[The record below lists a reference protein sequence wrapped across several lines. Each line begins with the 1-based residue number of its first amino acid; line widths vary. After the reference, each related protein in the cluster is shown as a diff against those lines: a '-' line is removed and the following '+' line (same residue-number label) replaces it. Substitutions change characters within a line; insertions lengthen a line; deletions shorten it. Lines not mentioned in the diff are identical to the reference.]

1 MRHEIFP
8 ETADAYGQET
18 ADAYGPDTAGATP
31 ADTALQLAM
40 LSGEIDQNFMPA
52 GETLAGLVETVGT
65 VLGGLEG
72 IGRALGEDGADANAG
87 RNLLAA
93 AHTLSAAPARQA
105 QRGVQVAGMLATT
118 ERLSAAAG
126 EILRLLRILR
136 FYTVN
141 LKIAAAGADEFVEFA
156 SDMNIK
162 LDEGTRQVDAFTK
175 QVAAM
180 LTSLGEMRA
189 VDDVL
194 ARECARVVPAVPD
207 RLGRE
212 VERLQ
217 AWQATLAKVSGAARA
232 IVMRLQGGVGK
243 ALEAIQI
250 GDITR
255 QRLEHVAQGCERLD
269 DVLATGVADAVGTR
283 AHMLRL
289 LAAQLD
295 DLTGDFSGQGRALL
309 AALGGLAPDCDALLG
324 QRQGGLGD
332 SSAFLRELDAC
343 ISGAQ
348 GMTGQ
353 LRRADAKAA
362 EISDVVVKAAE
373 VLRDR
378 VAVIERLRF
387 DVDYM
392 AINVNI
398 QARRDARIGRPV
410 SVIANEIRICSRQM
424 AGLAQEIAAM
434 ADELGQVS
442 RAFEADLAA
451 DETSVDEALA
461 AALATV
467 RDGAHQ
473 ATAAMTA
480 LDTGA
485 RDVVGTIRAT
495 VTDLAICD
503 QLSAQLHAMTQ
514 AMAAQAGQAAP
525 AIPADGAH
533 PLVALMQGLG
543 ASYTMASERQIHDRF
558 LLPGMAQLASSSS
571 GAGSSFGDDDDGFGD
586 VFL

>member
-1 MRHEIFP
+1 MRHETFP
-8 ETADAYGQET
+8 ETTVAT
-18 ADAYGPDTAGATP
+18 GPDSAGPDA
-31 ADTALQLAM
+31 AMQLAM
-40 LSGEIDQNFMPA
+40 LSGEIDLHFMPA
-52 GETLAGLVETVGT
+52 GETLAQLVETVGA

-93 AHTLSAAPARQA
+93 AHNLSAAPARQV
-105 QRGVQVAGMLATT
+105 QRAGRVARMLTIT
-118 ERLSAAAG
+118 GRLSAAAG
-126 EILRLLRILR
+126 EILRLLMILR

-162 LDEGTRQVDAFTK
+162 LDEGTKQVDAFTK

-180 LTSLGEMRA
+180 LTSLVEMRG

-217 AWQATLAKVSGAARA
+217 AWQTTLATVSGAARR
-232 IVMRLQGGVGK
+232 IVMRLQAGVGK

-255 QRLEHVAQGCERLD
+255 QRLEHVASGCEALEIA
-269 DVLATGVADAVGTR
+269 LADGNTDPAGTR

-295 DLTGDFSGQGRALL
+295 DLTGDFAGQSHALL

-324 QRQGGLGD
+324 GQQRQGGLGD
-332 SSAFLRELDAC
+332 SGEFLRELDAC

-398 QARRDARIGRPV
+398 QARRDERIGRPV
-410 SVIANEIRICSRQM
+410 AVIANEIRICSRQM
-424 AGLAQEIAAM
+424 AELAQEIAAI

-442 RAFEADLAA
+442 QGFEADLAA
-451 DETSVDEALA
+451 AGEGSVDEALA

-467 RDGAHQ
+467 RDGARE

-480 LDTGA
+480 LDSGA
-485 RDVVGTIRAT
+485 QNIVGTIRAA
-495 VTDLAICD
+495 VDDLAVCD
-503 QLSAQLHAMTQ
+503 QLVRQMQAMTIGLS
-514 AMAAQAGQAAP
+514 AAAGDTTP
-525 AIPADGAH
+525 ALGDSEH
-533 PLVALMQGLG
+533 PLAALMQALG
-543 ASYTMASERQIHDRF
+543 RSYTMASERKIHDRF
-558 LLPGMAQLASSSS
+558 LLPGMTPLAASS
-571 GAGSSFGDDDDGFGD
+571 GSVSFGLDDDDDGFGD